1 MSKKILSVVL
11 ALVLI
16 MSTFVTVAF
25 AATNYET
32 LDESGLSEY
41 TQVWALSEPV
51 ANGDNTYT
59 VDVNLTTNYPTGSIQ
74 FEIVEDDAND
84 VITLTDVALGAGV
97 PTTYGAELS
106 FDADT
111 GKIIIVPQTVAGT
124 EMITATAING
134 VVATLTYSYAG
145 SGSAQVAIKNDPKT
159 ATTPAGSLIALRM
172 GNSNIVSTDMIA
184 GQSVVDAT
192 GAAVTDVSITPVTIG
207 AAAEPAIVVVSGYED
222 SVVIDTNKTFGGKYA
237 GAIYGFEG
245 TSFRAVTYLKNQ
257 LAAENGTLTMTKSS
271 VFTGT
276 ASVYGTGATV
286 TLNDASGNAVATY
299 VVIIFGDLDGSGVI
313 NATDVNA
320 LVAHNKGTSTIA
332 AGPVHMAAQVHCTNA
347 GTGRTIN
354 INDVN
359 AMVSFNKG
367 TGTIDQAALAAKH
380 VTFTAAANYGSSYVM
395 A

>member
-207 AAAEPAIVVVSGYED
+207 AAAVAEAELVLTDTGSSAGVI
-222 SVVIDTNKTFGGKYA
+222 IDTNKTFGGEYA
-237 GAIYGFEG
+237 GVVYGITATTFK
-245 TSFRAVTYLKNQ
+245 TKANITNNVTASND
-257 LAAENGTLTMTKSS
+257 GSIVVKSS
-271 VFTGT
+271 TGQTT
-276 ASVYGTGATV
+276 ASGNYGTGTTIEV
-286 TLNDASGNAVATY
+286 LNSD
-299 VVIIFGDLDGSGVI
+299 
-313 NATDVNA
+313 
-320 LVAHNKGTSTIA
+320 GTSTGNIYVFVVFGDVDGNGLINGNDIGTA
-332 AGPVHMAAQVHCTNA
+332 ASFITDASLAPNNSVKRMAANCQIVVAAAMMHTLNA
-347 GTGRTIN
+347 
-354 INDVN
+354 NDI
-359 AMVSFNKG
+359 K
-367 TGTIDQAALAAKH
+367 ALAGNLSGTKLDQVALAQKMQS
-380 VTFTAAANYGSSYVM
+380 VTTYYK
-395 A
+395 

>member
-207 AAAEPAIVVVSGYED
+207 AATVAEAELVLTDTGSSAGVI
-222 SVVIDTNKTFGGKYA
+222 IDTTHTFGGAYA
-237 GAIYGFEG
+237 GVVYGI
-245 TSFRAVTYLKNQ
+245 TSTNYKAKTTITNNV
-257 LAAENGTLTMTKSS
+257 
-271 VFTGT
+271 T
-276 ASVYGTGATV
+276 ASNEGSLVVTTSDGKTTASGNYGTGTTIEV
-286 TLNDASGNAVATY
+286 LNSD
-299 VVIIFGDLDGSGVI
+299 
-313 NATDVNA
+313 
-320 LVAHNKGTSTIA
+320 GTSTGKIYVFVAFGDVDGNGLINGNDAKAVTA
-332 AGPVHMAAQVHCTNA
+332 AVTDATNA
-347 GTGRTIN
+347 PANSVKRMAGNCQIVTAAVMMHTLNGNDAKAITAHVSGTKLDQVALATK
-354 INDVN
+354 
-359 AMVSFNKG
+359 MVS
-367 TGTIDQAALAAKH
+367 
-380 VTFTAAANYGSSYVM
+380 VTNYYV
-395 A
+395 

>member
-192 GAAVTDVSITPVTIG
+192 GAAVTDASITPVTIG
-207 AAAEPAIVVVSGYED
+207 AATVAEAELVLTDTGSSAGVI
-222 SVVIDTNKTFGGKYA
+222 IDTNKTFGGAYA
-237 GAIYGFEG
+237 GVVYGF
-245 TSFRAVTYLKNQ
+245 TQAATATFRSTTYLTNN
-257 LAAENGTLTMTKSS
+257 LTATNGGTLTFARSI
-271 VFTGT
+271 GT
-276 ASVYGTGATV
+276 AGYGTGTTITV
-286 TLNDASGNAVATY
+286 MNADGSETGKVY
-299 VVIIFGDLDGSGVI
+299 VVVIFGD
-313 NATDVNA
+313 VNA
-320 LVAHNKGTSTIA
+320 DGFVNANDTTAVKNAVSSA
-332 AGPVHMAAQVHCTNA
+332 ANAPANSVKRMAANVQAIKNGTMLHTLNA
-347 GTGRTIN
+347 
-354 INDVN
+354 NDTT
-359 AMVSFNKG
+359 AMKNHVSGSAK
-367 TGTIDQAALAAKH
+367 IDPTVLA
-380 VTFTAAANYGSSYVM
+380 TYQYTYNNFYQ
-395 A
+395 